1 MSRILH
7 AIAIR
12 INRPHSLIHL
22 RYARQSPSHISF
34 ARLHFSSFF
43 SAVARS
49 INYGATLGSS
59 ALLTYFYHARRNQLS
74 TRKLTEARRKDFCAE
89 YFRSHFSHSATFS
102 HARFSLEKPNVSRYT
117 NSRPRGKI
125 QIPAASAPRDGKL
138 SFAHSN
144 ISFIT
149 SRRENAYGIV
159 SEMSERP
166 EGHADVVFSSPSK
179 RASVFGFRFFNF
191 VGFVDAGTL
200 QRARQGISFRTIA

>member
-12 INRPHSLIHL
+12 INRPRSLIHL

-89 YFRSHFSHSATFS
+89 YFRSRTF
-102 HARFSLEKPNVSRYT
+102 H
-117 NSRPRGKI
+117 
-125 QIPAASAPRDGKL
+125 APRHFHTLAFLWKNRT
-138 SFAHSN
+138 FPAMR
-144 ISFIT
+144 I
-149 SRRENAYGIV
+149 R
-159 SEMSERP
+159 
-166 EGHADVVFSSPSK
+166 GHAEKFKFQQPP
-179 RASVFGFRFFNF
+179 RR
-191 VGFVDAGTL
+191 GT
-200 QRARQGISFRTIA
+200 GN